1 MEGGEAS
8 PFLVAR
14 WRELAM
20 LNYALDPGVL
30 RDLVPDGCELDLFE
44 GRCFVSVVG
53 FMFLDVRVRGMA
65 VPFHTRFEEVNL
77 RFYVRRDAGG
87 ERRRGVVFVRELVP
101 LHAVAFVARQVYG
114 ERYSALRMRH
124 RWGPGEVAYEWRL
137 DGRWQGLRL
146 EPDGEPAL
154 PAAGSEEQ
162 FITDHYWGYARGRRG
177 TVEYEVRH
185 PRWAV
190 RRARSVRLDCD
201 VERLYGPAF
210 TAALGAD
217 PTSSFLAEGSEVAVM
232 PGRPPA

>member
-77 RFYVRRDAGG
+77 
-87 ERRRGVVFVRELVP
+87 
-101 LHAVAFVARQVYG
+101 
-114 ERYSALRMRH
+114 
-124 RWGPGEVAYEWRL
+124 
-137 DGRWQGLRL
+137 
-146 EPDGEPAL
+146 
-154 PAAGSEEQ
+154 AA
-162 FITDHYWGYARGRRG
+162 
-177 TVEYEVRH
+177 
-185 PRWAV
+185 
-190 RRARSVRLDCD
+190 
-201 VERLYGPAF
+201 
-210 TAALGAD
+210 
-217 PTSSFLAEGSEVAVM
+217 
-232 PGRPPA
+232 